1 MSEILTAFIAGGS
14 MSAIVSGVFSIIMYK
29 AKRKDAQACENDI
42 VQKALR
48 YIMLYI
54 IQDRIEQYIK
64 RGEVTVDE
72 RRSIHRWHDLNH
84 NGLNGNGDADSLM
97 EEFDKLP
104 TKFE

>member
-1 MSEILTAFIAGGS
+1 MSEILIAFIAGGS
-14 MSAIVSGVFSIIMYK
+14 MSAIVSGVFGIIMYK
-29 AKRKDAQACENDI
+29 AKRKDAQADENDT

-54 IQDRIEQYIK
+54 IQDRVEQYIK
-64 RGEVTVDE
+64 RGEVTMDE
-72 RRSIHRWHDLNH
+72 RRSIHKWHELYH
-84 NGLNGNGDADSLM
+84 YGLNGNGDADSLM